1 MWSGPRNISTALMRS
16 WESRSDT
23 FVIDEPF
30 YAHYLSVTNV
40 DHPGRDEIIQNGE
53 TDQSVVSKGLISDI
67 DDSCSIYF
75 QKHMTH
81 HMIPSVGR
89 EWMKD
94 VVNCFLIR
102 DPKDMILSYTKVN
115 SNLSMHLLGL
125 EEQYELFEYVTK
137 INGRAPP
144 VVDSKDI
151 LLDPRETLR
160 LLCEKIGVV
169 FSEEMLSWSKG
180 VRDTDGIWAKY
191 WYDNVINSTGFNTY
205 TEKNEVIRD
214 EYLQLYEDCLK
225 IYDENYQNIKF
236 SDERLVN

>member
-40 DHPGRDEIIQNGE
+40 DHPGRDEIVQSGE

-81 HMIPSVGR
+81 HMIPSVDR
-89 EWMKD
+89 DWMKD

-191 WYDNVINSTGFNTY
+191 WYDNVINSTGFNIY
-205 TEKNEVIRD
+205 RQKDDDVPSKYLGLYD
-214 EYLQLYEDCLK
+214 ECIK
-225 IYDENYQNIKF
+225 IYDELAKYKIT
-236 SDERLVN
+236 

>member
-40 DHPGRDEIIQNGE
+40 DHPGRDEIIQSGE
-53 TDQSVVSKGLISDI
+53 TDQSVVSKGLISDV

-81 HMIPSVGR
+81 HMIPSVDR
-89 EWMKD
+89 EWMKE
-94 VVNCFLIR
+94 VINCFLIR
-102 DPKDMILSYTKVN
+102 NPKDMILSYTKVN

-151 LLDPRETLR
+151 LIDPRKTLS
-160 LLCEKIGVV
+160 LLCEKVGVI

-180 VRDTDGIWAKY
+180 VRNTDGIWAKY
-191 WYDNVINSTGFNTY
+191 WYKNVINSTGFNIY
-205 TEKNEVIRD
+205 REKDDDVPSKHLGLYD
-214 EYLQLYEDCLK
+214 ECIK
-225 IYDENYQNIKF
+225 IYDELAKYKIT
-236 SDERLVN
+236 

>member
-40 DHPGRDEIIQNGE
+40 DHPGRDEIVQSGE

-81 HMIPSVGR
+81 HMIPSVDR
-89 EWMKD
+89 DWMKD

-102 DPKDMILSYTKVN
+102 NPKDMILSYTKVN
-115 SNLSMHLLGL
+115 SNLNMHLLGL

-151 LLDPRETLR
+151 LTDPRKTLS
-160 LLCEKIGVV
+160 LLCEKVGVI

-205 TEKNEVIRD
+205 TEKNEVFRD

-225 IYDENYQNIKF
+225 IYEKLSKHKIK
-236 SDERLVN
+236 

>member
-1 MWSGPRNISTALMRS
+1 MKLFK
-16 WESRSDT
+16 D
-23 FVIDEPF
+23 
-30 YAHYLSVTNV
+30 
-40 DHPGRDEIIQNGE
+40 GE
-53 TDQSVVSKGLISDI
+53 TDQSVVSKGLISDV

-81 HMIPSVGR
+81 HMIPSVDR

-151 LLDPRETLR
+151 LLDPRKTLS
-160 LLCEKIGVV
+160 LLCEKVGVI

-191 WYDNVINSTGFNTY
+191 WYNNVINSTGFNIY
-205 TEKNEVIRD
+205 RQKDDDVPSKYLGLYD
-214 EYLQLYEDCLK
+214 ECIK
-225 IYDENYQNIKF
+225 IYDELAKYKIT
-236 SDERLVN
+236 

>member
-53 TDQSVVSKGLISDI
+53 TDQSVVSKELISDI

-81 HMIPSVGR
+81 HMIPSVDR

-144 VVDSKDI
+144 VIDSKDI
-151 LLDPRETLR
+151 LLDPREKLR

-191 WYDNVINSTGFNTY
+191 WYENVINSTGFNTY

-225 IYDENYQNIKF
+225 IYEKLSKHKI
-236 SDERLVN
+236 

>member
-40 DHPGRDEIIQNGE
+40 NHPGRDEIVQSGE

-81 HMIPSVGR
+81 HMIPSVDR
-89 EWMKD
+89 DWMKD

-102 DPKDMILSYTKVN
+102 NPKDMILSYTKVN
-115 SNLSMHLLGL
+115 SNLNMHLLGL

-151 LLDPRETLR
+151 LIDPRKILS
-160 LLCEKIGVV
+160 LLCEKVGVI

-214 EYLQLYEDCLK
+214 DYLQLYEDCLK
-225 IYDENYQNIKF
+225 IYEKLSKHKIK
-236 SDERLVN
+236 

>member
-40 DHPGRDEIIQNGE
+40 DHPGRDEIVQSGE

-125 EEQYELFEYVTK
+125 EDQYELFEYVTK
-137 INGRAPP
+137 INGRAPT

-160 LLCEKIGVV
+160 LLCEKLGVV

-225 IYDENYQNIKF
+225 IYEKLSKHKI
-236 SDERLVN
+236 

>member
-40 DHPGRDEIIQNGE
+40 DHPGRDEIVQSGE

-102 DPKDMILSYTKVN
+102 NPKDMILSYTKVN

-151 LLDPRETLR
+151 LIDPRKTLS
-160 LLCEKIGVV
+160 LLCEKVGVI

-180 VRDTDGIWAKY
+180 VRDTDGVWAKY

-214 EYLQLYEDCLK
+214 EYFQLYEDCLK
-225 IYDENYQNIKF
+225 IYEKLSKHKIK
-236 SDERLVN
+236 

>member
-53 TDQSVVSKGLISDI
+53 TDQSVVSKELISDI

-137 INGRAPP
+137 INGRTPP

-151 LLDPRETLR
+151 LIDPRKTLS
-160 LLCEKIGVV
+160 LLCEKVGVI

-225 IYDENYQNIKF
+225 TYEKLSKHKIK
-236 SDERLVN
+236 

>member
-1 MWSGPRNISTALMRS
+1 MIRIAMWSGPRNISTALMRS

-53 TDQSVVSKGLISDI
+53 TDQSVVSKELISDI

-125 EEQYELFEYVTK
+125 QEQYELFEYVTK
-137 INGRAPP
+137 INGQAPP

-151 LLDPRETLR
+151 LIDPRKTLS
-160 LLCEKIGVV
+160 LLCEKVGVI

-180 VRDTDGIWAKY
+180 VRNTDGIWAKY
-191 WYDNVINSTGFNTY
+191 WYKNVINSTGFNIY
-205 TEKNEVIRD
+205 REKDDDVPSKYLGLYD
-214 EYLQLYEDCLK
+214 ECIK
-225 IYDENYQNIKF
+225 IYDELAKYKIT
-236 SDERLVN
+236 

>member
-40 DHPGRDEIIQNGE
+40 DHPGRDEIVQRGE

-81 HMIPSVGR
+81 HMIPSVDR
-89 EWMKD
+89 DWMKD

-102 DPKDMILSYTKVN
+102 NPKDMILSYTKVN
-115 SNLSMHLLGL
+115 SNLNMHLLGL

-151 LLDPRETLR
+151 LIDPRKILS
-160 LLCEKIGVV
+160 LLCEKVGVI

-225 IYDENYQNIKF
+225 IYEKLSKHKIK
-236 SDERLVN
+236 

>member
-40 DHPGRDEIIQNGE
+40 DHPGRDEIVQSGE

-81 HMIPSVGR
+81 HMIPSVDR
-89 EWMKD
+89 DWMKD

-102 DPKDMILSYTKVN
+102 NPKDMILSYTKVN

-191 WYDNVINSTGFNTY
+191 WYDNVINSTGFNIY
-205 TEKNEVIRD
+205 RQKDDNIPSKYLGLYD
-214 EYLQLYEDCLK
+214 ECIK
-225 IYDENYQNIKF
+225 IYDELAKYKIT
-236 SDERLVN
+236 

>member
-40 DHPGRDEIIQNGE
+40 DHPGRDEIVQSGE

-225 IYDENYQNIKF
+225 IYEKLSKHKI
-236 SDERLVN
+236 

>member
-40 DHPGRDEIIQNGE
+40 DHPGRDEIIQSGE

-125 EEQYELFEYVTK
+125 EDQYELFEYVTK
-137 INGRAPP
+137 INGRAPT

-225 IYDENYQNIKF
+225 IYEKLSKHKI
-236 SDERLVN
+236 

>member
-1 MWSGPRNISTALMRS
+1 MVIAMWSGPRNLSTALMRS
-16 WESRSDT
+16 FENRLDT
-23 FVIDEPF
+23 TVIDEPF
-30 YAHYLSVTNV
+30 YAHYLSFTNV
-40 DHPGRDEIIQNGE
+40 NHPGRDEIVQSGE
-53 TDQSVVSKGLISDI
+53 IDQTVVSKGLISDV

-81 HMIPSVGR
+81 HMIPSVDR

-102 DPKDMILSYTKVN
+102 DPKDMILSYIKVN

-151 LLDPRETLR
+151 LMDPRKTLS
-160 LLCEKIGVV
+160 LLCEKVGVI

-180 VRDTDGIWAKY
+180 VRGTDGIWAKY
-191 WYDNVINSTGFNTY
+191 WYKNVINSTGFNIY
-205 TEKNEVIRD
+205 KEKDDDVPSKYLGLYNECI
-214 EYLQLYEDCLK
+214 K
-225 IYDENYQNIKF
+225 IYNELAKYKIT
-236 SDERLVN
+236 

>member
-53 TDQSVVSKGLISDI
+53 TDQSVVSRGLITDL

-191 WYDNVINSTGFNTY
+191 WYENVINSTGFNTY

-225 IYDENYQNIKF
+225 IYEKLSKHKI
-236 SDERLVN
+236 

>member
-53 TDQSVVSKGLISDI
+53 TDQSVVSKELISDI

-137 INGRAPP
+137 INGRTPP

-151 LLDPRETLR
+151 LIDPRKTLS
-160 LLCEKIGVV
+160 LLCEKVGVI

-225 IYDENYQNIKF
+225 IYEKLSKHKIK
-236 SDERLVN
+236 

>member
-1 MWSGPRNISTALMRS
+1 MIRIAMWSGPRNISTALMRS

-40 DHPGRDEIIQNGE
+40 DHPGRDEIVQSGE

-125 EEQYELFEYVTK
+125 EDQYELFEYVTK
-137 INGRAPP
+137 INGRAPT

-160 LLCEKIGVV
+160 LLCEKLGVV

-191 WYDNVINSTGFNTY
+191 WYDNVINSTGFNIY
-205 TEKNEVIRD
+205 RQKDDDVPSKYLGLYD
-214 EYLQLYEDCLK
+214 ECIK
-225 IYDENYQNIKF
+225 IYDELAKYKIT
-236 SDERLVN
+236 

>member
-1 MWSGPRNISTALMRS
+1 MIRIAMWSGPRNISTALMRS

-40 DHPGRDEIIQNGE
+40 DHPGRDEIVQSGE

-81 HMIPSVGR
+81 HMIPSVDR
-89 EWMKD
+89 DWMKD

-102 DPKDMILSYTKVN
+102 NPKDMILSYTKVN

-191 WYDNVINSTGFNTY
+191 WYDNVINSTGFNIY
-205 TEKNEVIRD
+205 RQKDDDVPSKYLGLYD
-214 EYLQLYEDCLK
+214 ECIK
-225 IYDENYQNIKF
+225 IYDELAKYKIT
-236 SDERLVN
+236 

>member
-40 DHPGRDEIIQNGE
+40 GHPGRDEIVQNGE
-53 TDQSVVSKGLISDI
+53 TDQSLVSKGLISDI
-67 DDSCSIYF
+67 NDSCSIYF

-151 LLDPRETLR
+151 LLDPRKILS
-160 LLCEKIGVV
+160 LLCEKVGVI

-191 WYDNVINSTGFNTY
+191 WYDNVINSTGFNAY

-225 IYDENYQNIKF
+225 IYEKL
-236 SDERLVN
+236 SKHKVK

>member
-40 DHPGRDEIIQNGE
+40 DHPGRDEIVQSGE
-53 TDQSVVSKGLISDI
+53 TDQSVVSKGLTSDI

-125 EEQYELFEYVTK
+125 EDQYELFEYVTK
-137 INGRAPP
+137 INGRAPT

-160 LLCEKIGVV
+160 LLCEKLGVV

-205 TEKNEVIRD
+205 TEKNEVISD

-225 IYDENYQNIKF
+225 IYEKLSKHKI
-236 SDERLVN
+236 

>member
-225 IYDENYQNIKF
+225 IYEKLSKHKI
-236 SDERLVN
+236 

>member
-40 DHPGRDEIIQNGE
+40 NHPGRDEIVQSGE

-81 HMIPSVGR
+81 HMIPSVDR
-89 EWMKD
+89 DWMKD

-102 DPKDMILSYTKVN
+102 NPKDMILSYTKVN

-151 LLDPRETLR
+151 LIDPRKTLS
-160 LLCEKIGVV
+160 LLCEKVGVI

-205 TEKNEVIRD
+205 TEKNDVIRD
-214 EYLQLYEDCLK
+214 EYFQLYEDCLK
-225 IYDENYQNIKF
+225 IYEKLSKHKIK
-236 SDERLVN
+236 

>member
-40 DHPGRDEIIQNGE
+40 DHPGRDEIVQNGE

-67 DDSCSIYF
+67 NDSCSIYF

-151 LLDPRETLR
+151 LLDPRKTLS

-214 EYLQLYEDCLK
+214 EYIQLYEDCLK
-225 IYDENYQNIKF
+225 IYEKLSKHKI
-236 SDERLVN
+236 

>member
-40 DHPGRDEIIQNGE
+40 DHPGRDEIVQSGE

-81 HMIPSVGR
+81 HMIPSVDR
-89 EWMKD
+89 DWMKD

-102 DPKDMILSYTKVN
+102 NPKDMILSYTKVN

-151 LLDPRETLR
+151 LIDPRKTLS
-160 LLCEKIGVV
+160 LLCEKVGVI

-180 VRDTDGIWAKY
+180 VRDTDGVWAKY

-214 EYLQLYEDCLK
+214 EYFQLYEDCLK
-225 IYDENYQNIKF
+225 IYEKLSKHKIK
-236 SDERLVN
+236 

>member
-125 EEQYELFEYVTK
+125 EEQYELFKYVTK
-137 INGRAPP
+137 LNRRAPP

-160 LLCEKIGVV
+160 LLCEKLGVV

-225 IYDENYQNIKF
+225 IYEKLSKHKI
-236 SDERLVN
+236 

>member
-1 MWSGPRNISTALMRS
+1 MIRIAMWSGPRNISTALMRS

-40 DHPGRDEIIQNGE
+40 DHPGRDEIIQSGE

-125 EEQYELFEYVTK
+125 EDQYELFEYVTK
-137 INGRAPP
+137 INGRAPT

-160 LLCEKIGVV
+160 LLCEKLGVV

-191 WYDNVINSTGFNTY
+191 WYDNVINSTGFNIY
-205 TEKNEVIRD
+205 RQKDDDVPSKYLGLYD
-214 EYLQLYEDCLK
+214 ECIK
-225 IYDENYQNIKF
+225 IYDELAKYKIT
-236 SDERLVN
+236 

>member
-40 DHPGRDEIIQNGE
+40 DHPGRDEIVQSGE

-125 EEQYELFEYVTK
+125 EDQYELFEYVTK
-137 INGRAPP
+137 INGRAPT

-160 LLCEKIGVV
+160 LLCEKLGVV

-191 WYDNVINSTGFNTY
+191 WYENVINSTGFNTY

-225 IYDENYQNIKF
+225 IYEKLSKHKI
-236 SDERLVN
+236 

>member
-40 DHPGRDEIIQNGE
+40 DHPGRDEIIQSGE

-89 EWMKD
+89 DWMKD

-191 WYDNVINSTGFNTY
+191 WYDNVINSTGFNIY
-205 TEKNEVIRD
+205 RQKDDDVPSKYLGLYD
-214 EYLQLYEDCLK
+214 ECIK
-225 IYDENYQNIKF
+225 IYDELAKYKIT
-236 SDERLVN
+236 